1 MSNLSN
7 AFSAVG
13 ADIKEIKNT
22 LASKADKT
30 EVASLPTGITQEQ
43 LNTAIAQA
51 KTDLIGG
58 APEELDTLKELADKI
73 NAGGGNVDSGIITK
87 LTELGNRITA
97 IESEDYLSA
106 YNTAKSTL

>member
-13 ADIKEIKNT
+13 ADIKQINAT
-22 LASKADKT
+22 LALKADKT
-30 EVASLPTGITQEQ
+30 EVASLTTGITQEQ
-43 LNTAIAQA
+43 LNAAIAQV

-73 NAGGGNVDSGIITK
+73 NAGGGNVDAGIITK

-97 IESEDYLSA
+97 IETEDLVAA
-106 YNTAKSTL
+106 YTAAKG